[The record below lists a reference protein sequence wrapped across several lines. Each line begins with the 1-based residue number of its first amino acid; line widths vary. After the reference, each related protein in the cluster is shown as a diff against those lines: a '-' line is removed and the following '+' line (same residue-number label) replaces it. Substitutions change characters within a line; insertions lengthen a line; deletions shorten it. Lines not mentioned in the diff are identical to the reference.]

1 MTMANTRKRYGE
13 KVECDESRFLRELPA
28 EDLIWM
34 SEKTQADPEERK
46 ARKQAHMENIRAML
60 KP

>member
-1 MTMANTRKRYGE
+1 
-13 KVECDESRFLRELPA
+13 
-28 EDLIWM
+28 M